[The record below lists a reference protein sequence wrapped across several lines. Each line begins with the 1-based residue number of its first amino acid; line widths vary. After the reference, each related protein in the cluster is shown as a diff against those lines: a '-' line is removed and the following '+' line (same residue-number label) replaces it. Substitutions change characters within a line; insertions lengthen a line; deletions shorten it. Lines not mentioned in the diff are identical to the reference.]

1 MKWPRAEQVA
11 IKKLPHRM
19 PKDMKKNV
27 NEIRLLRRCQ
37 NPNVV
42 TLMEAYL
49 LEDQQEVWVR
59 VRASIESNRV
69 ESNCFEQARGDAKY
83 TDWLIGFVYWRRGII
98 ARW

>member
-59 VRASIESNRV
+59 VRASIESSRI
-69 ESNCFEQARGDAKY
+69 ELSRTSKGDAKY
-83 TDWLIGFVYWRRGII
+83 TDWLTGFVYWRRGII